1 MTVPQPVII
10 YQEASMTRP
19 AGLWQW
25 QQTVS
30 TYLPHLSKPQVTV
43 LALWS
48 FGMVL
53 AQTCGL
59 TTVAITLAYV
69 LGCSERTIR
78 EQLRD
83 WYRDAQHKSGAKR
96 GRKRRTLEV
105 SGCFAPLLCWVVAW
119 IDPTCR
125 QLALA
130 MDASTLGQR
139 FTILSISVVVR
150 GCAIPV
156 AWRIVAATQPGA
168 WRPHWEALFGY
179 LQGSVPAGWTV
190 IVLADRGL
198 YARWLFTT
206 IQALGWH
213 PFLRINRQGH
223 YRLPASPISRPL
235 TQVVSRVGQ
244 RWAGQ
249 VVCFTTP
256 ARQLACTL
264 LARWDAG
271 YRDPWLILTDLP
283 PTAVDVAW
291 YGLRAWIECGF
302 KDSKRGGWH
311 WEQTKMLDP
320 ARAER
325 LWLAVAVATLWTV
338 SVGCQ
343 AEVEQPQPQVRQLP
357 ERHIARKRATGQRP
371 PRALSCFRRGRLV
384 ILAALCLGQPL
395 PMGAILPELWPSS
408 HATTL
413 ARLRTFP
420 PLPKVA

>member
-1 MTVPQPVII
+1 VVGSCTGRWPE
-10 YQEASMTRP
+10 EATCVHAAGCEGVTTGERAAGRPCEPSRLDLFALNDSQQVSLEDLSAARRYTTR
-19 AGLWQW
+19 
-25 QQTVS
+25 
-30 TYLPHLSKPQVTV
+30 Y
-43 LALWS
+43 
-48 FGMVL
+48 
-53 AQTCGL
+53 
-59 TTVAITLAYV
+59 
-69 LGCSERTIR
+69 
-78 EQLRD
+78 
-83 WYRDAQHKSGAKR
+83 
-96 GRKRRTLEV
+96 
-105 SGCFAPLLCWVVAW
+105 
-119 IDPTCR
+119 
-125 QLALA
+125 LALA

-139 FTILSISVVVR
+139 FTLLSISVVVR

-156 AWRIVAATQPGA
+156 AWRIVEATRAGA
-168 WRPHWEALFGY
+168 WRPHWEALFGH
-179 LQGSVPAGWTV
+179 LQGSVPADWLV

-213 PFLRINRQGH
+213 PFLRINRQGR
-223 YRLPASPISRPL
+223 YRLPTSTTFRPL
-235 TQVVSRVGQ
+235 SQVVSRVGQ
-244 RWAGQ
+244 RWAGR
-249 VVCFTTP
+249 VTCFTTP
-256 ARQLACTL
+256 ARQLTCTL

-283 PTAVDVAW
+283 PTTVDVAW
-291 YGLRAWIECGF
+291 YALRAWIECGF

-311 WEQTKMLDP
+311 WEQTKMLAP

-395 PMGAILPELWPSS
+395 PMGAILPELWPSRPRDYLGPAPYLS
-408 HATTL
+408 TAAQSGIREKPTL
-413 ARLRTFP
+413 ERSPSP
-420 PLPKVA
+420 PHPEALLWPREVGPLGSGRRSQAAGLVRSLAG